1 METLSEIV
9 EFSSKVK
16 TIISTTDL
24 ERLKTV
30 SVDMIAKE
38 ESYSELLKLQGSV
51 FLSSG
56 TICGVIGPKAL
67 SVLGTLMKNILSTV
81 ESHGA
86 QFLVD
91 ENLRNILLKAQ
102 ALEDVDEGNIYYIY
116 IYISFMSFSDA

>member
-30 SVDMIAKE
+30 SVNMIAKE

-67 SVLGTLMKNILSTV
+67 SVLGVST
-81 ESHGA
+81 ST
-86 QFLVD
+86 
-91 ENLRNILLKAQ
+91 
-102 ALEDVDEGNIYYIY
+102 YYI
-116 IYISFMSFSDA
+116 